1 MSATTL
7 VNGAIAAAHSH
18 ITGAPQLL
26 PTINVASSD
35 TGVSSDTP
43 GQIFLSTS
51 LPIDS
56 QVSAKL
62 KGKLWNEEFVDFGSL
77 LSNPGQDKYQLSVL
91 SSDAGLPA
99 SFCLEPVSR
108 PKKIMTIDAW
118 QQAFHIFVGV
128 YTQKY
133 PHEAPALMKYG
144 QTIRDLAARGQNWR
158 FYDENFRYLRQ
169 TQRSLIPWGSIHGE
183 LWLHSQYPNKTPAV
197 NLNNNSAHKAGVA
210 IVPSEYCFKFH
221 RGQFC
226 SGNCAFKHTC
236 FKCKGAHRF
245 TQCNFRG
252 PTGKSFA
259 KDVFLSHSTRADVS
273 DKLRDK

>member
-18 ITGAPQLL
+18 ITGGSQLL

-35 TGVSSDTP
+35 TP
-43 GQIFLSTS
+43 GLIFLSTS

-56 QVSAKL
+56 QVLAKL
-62 KGKLWNEEFVDFGSL
+62 KGKIWNEEFVDFGSL

-91 SSDAGLPA
+91 NSDAGIPA
-99 SFCLEPVSR
+99 SFCLEPMSR
-108 PKKIMTIDAW
+108 SKKIMTIDAW

-133 PHEAPALMKYG
+133 PHAAPALMKYG
-144 QTIRDLAARGQNWR
+144 QTIWDLAFRGQNWR

-169 TQRSLIPWGSIHGE
+169 TERSLIPWGSIHGE
-183 LWLHSQYPNKTPAV
+183 LWLRSQYPNKTPAV

-210 IVPSEYCFKFH
+210 TVPSGY
-221 RGQFC
+221 RSQFC

-245 TQCNFRG
+245 TQCYFRG
-252 PTGKSFA
+252 PTGISFA
-259 KDVFLSHSTRADVS
+259 NS
-273 DKLRDK
+273 DRQAKSSPNAGKTPASGEIACWISV